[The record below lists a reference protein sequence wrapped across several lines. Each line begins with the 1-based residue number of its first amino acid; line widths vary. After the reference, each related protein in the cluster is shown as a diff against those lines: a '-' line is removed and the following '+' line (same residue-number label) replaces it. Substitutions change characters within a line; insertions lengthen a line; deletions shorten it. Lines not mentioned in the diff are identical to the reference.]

1 MFLGMDIGTGG
12 TRAVLV
18 NEQGQLVASASAEHA
33 PFRVA
38 HPGWA
43 EQDPVDWW
51 RAAQEAIRTV
61 LADVSKTHPGTKVDA
76 LALTGQM
83 HGAVMLDQDGNVL
96 RPSLIWCDTRTQ
108 PQCDWLHAQLGH
120 GDGEA
125 RIASG
130 RAKLIEL
137 TANPALPNF
146 TLTKLL
152 WVREHEPE
160 IFARIAHVLC
170 PKDYV
175 RYRLT
180 GTYAMDVQ
188 EASGTLLLDVA
199 HRRWSKEVARVAGIP
214 ESWLPELFESPEI
227 CAKIS
232 PEAAALT
239 GLAAG
244 TPVAA
249 GAGDQGAG
257 AVGMGILD
265 PGSVSATI
273 GTSGVVFAA
282 TAAPTRDPLGR
293 LHTFCHAVPG
303 RWHVMGVTQAAGLS
317 LRWLRETLAPE
328 QTYDDL
334 TSSAAAIPAGSDG
347 LLWTPYLLGER
358 TPHLDGT
365 ATAAF
370 VGITATTTLAHF
382 TRAVLEGVAYSLK
395 DTFTLFSELGIP
407 VKGVRLGGGGA
418 RGPLWR
424 EIQANI
430 YAYPC
435 ERLTAEE
442 GGAFGAALMAGVG
455 VGHWPDLEA
464 ACAAAITVA
473 ETIEPKPV
481 AVQRYA
487 DGYAGYRRIY
497 PALKGIR
504 G

>member
-1 MFLGMDIGTGG
+1 MFLGMDVGTGG

-18 NEQGQLVASASAEHA
+18 NGQGQLIASASAEHA

-43 EQDPVDWW
+43 EQDPEDWW
-51 RAAQEAIRTV
+51 RAAQEAIRAV
-61 LADVSKTHPGTKVDA
+61 LAQAPSAPVEA

-83 HGAVMLDQDGNVL
+83 HGAVMLDKDGRVL

-108 PQCDWLHAQLGH
+108 PQCDWLHAQFGP
-120 GDGEA
+120 GEK
-125 RIASG
+125 G
-130 RAKLIEL
+130 REKLIEL

-152 WVREHEPE
+152 WVKEHEPE
-160 IFARIAHVLC
+160 IFAKIAHVLC

-199 HRRWSKEVARVAGIP
+199 HRRWSKEVAKVAGIP

-232 PEAAALT
+232 AEAAHCT

-282 TAAPTRDPLGR
+282 TAAPTRDPHGR

-317 LRWLRETLAPE
+317 LRWLKETLAPD
-328 QTYDDL
+328 QTYDQL
-334 TSSAAAIPAGSDG
+334 TAQAAQIPPGSDG

-370 VGITATTTLAHF
+370 VGITATTTRAHF

-395 DTFTLFSELGIP
+395 DTFTLFAELGIP

-430 YAYPC
+430 YGYSC

-442 GGAFGAALMAGVG
+442 GGAFGAALLAGVG
-455 VGHWPDLEA
+455 AGHWRDLEA
-464 ACAAAITVA
+464 ACAAGITVA
-473 ETIEPKPV
+473 ETIQPNPA

-487 DGYAGYRRIY
+487 EGYAGYRRVY

>member
-1 MFLGMDIGTGG
+1 MDVGTGG
-12 TRAVLV
+12 TRAVLI
-18 NEQGQLVASASAEHA
+18 NEQGQLIASASAEHA

-43 EQDPVDWW
+43 EQDPEDWW
-51 RAAQEAIRTV
+51 RAAQESIRAV
-61 LADVSKTHPGTKVDA
+61 LAQAPGTKIDA
-76 LALTGQM
+76 LSLTGQM
-83 HGAVMLDQDGNVL
+83 HGAVMLDKEGRVL

-108 PQCDWLHAQLGH
+108 PQCDWLHAQFGP
-120 GDGEA
+120 GEK
-125 RIASG
+125 G
-130 RAKLIEL
+130 REKLIEL

-152 WVREHEPE
+152 WVKEHEPE

-199 HRRWSKEVARVAGIP
+199 HRRWSKEVAKVAGIP

-232 PEAAALT
+232 AEAAHLT

-282 TAAPTRDPLGR
+282 TAAPTRDPHGR

-317 LRWLRETLAPE
+317 LRWLKETLAPD
-328 QTYDDL
+328 QTYDQL
-334 TSSAAAIPAGSDG
+334 TAQAAAIPAGSDG

-370 VGITATTTLAHF
+370 VGITATTTRAHF

-395 DTFTLFSELGIP
+395 DTFTLFPELGIP

-424 EIQANI
+424 EIQANV
-430 YAYPC
+430 YGYPC

-442 GGAFGAALMAGVG
+442 GGAFGAALLAGVG
-455 VGHWPDLEA
+455 AGHWRDLDA
-464 ACAAAITVA
+464 ACAAGITVA
-473 ETIEPKPV
+473 EAIQPNPGT
-481 AVQRYA
+481 VQRYA
-487 DGYAGYRRIY
+487 EGYAGYRKVY

>member
-1 MFLGMDIGTGG
+1 MDVGTGG

-18 NEQGQLVASASAEHA
+18 NEKGELVASASAEHA

-43 EQDPVDWW
+43 EQDPEDWW
-51 RAAQEAIRTV
+51 RAAQQAIREV
-61 LADVSKTHPGTKVDA
+61 LAAAGHPAVAAAG
-76 LALTGQM
+76 LTGQM
-83 HGAVMLDQDGNVL
+83 HGAVMLDKDGRVL

-108 PQCDWLHAQLGH
+108 PECDWLHEQFG
-120 GDGEA
+120 GGA
-125 RIASG
+125 RG
-130 RAKLIEL
+130 REKLIEL

-152 WVREHEPE
+152 WVRKHEPE
-160 IFARIAHVLC
+160 VFAKIAHVLC

-199 HRRWSKEVARVAGIP
+199 HRRWSSEVARVAGIP
-214 ESWLPELFESPEI
+214 EEWLPELFEGPEI

-232 PEAAALT
+232 AEAAGLT

-257 AVGMGILD
+257 AVGMGILE

-293 LHTFCHAVPG
+293 LHTFCHSVPG
-303 RWHVMGVTQAAGLS
+303 RWHVMGVTQSAGLS

-328 QTYDDL
+328 ASYDEL
-334 TSSAAAIPAGSDG
+334 TAAAAKIPAGSDG

-370 VGITATTTLAHF
+370 VGITATTTRAHL

-395 DTFTLFSELGIP
+395 DTFTLFAELGIP

-424 EIQANI
+424 EIQANV
-430 YAYPC
+430 YGYPC

-442 GGAFGAALMAGVG
+442 GGAFGAGLMAGVG
-455 VGHWPDLEA
+455 AGHWSDLEA
-464 ACAAAITVA
+464 ACAAGITVA
-473 ETIEPKPV
+473 ETIAPRAEMER
-481 AVQRYA
+481 RYA
-487 DGYAGYRRIY
+487 EGYVGYRRVY

>member
-1 MFLGMDIGTGG
+1 MVFLGMDVGTGG

-18 NEQGQLVASASAEHA
+18 NEQGRLVASASAEHE

-43 EQDPVDWW
+43 EQDPEDWW
-51 RAAQEAIRTV
+51 RAAQQAIREV
-61 LADVSKTHPGTKVDA
+61 LAAATNPRVEAAG
-76 LALTGQM
+76 LTGQM
-83 HGAVMLDQDGNVL
+83 HGAVMLDKDGKVL

-108 PQCDWLHAQLGH
+108 PQCDWLHAQFAGSSS
-120 GDGEA
+120 GEGEA
-125 RIASG
+125 G
-130 RAKLIEL
+130 REKLIEL

-160 IFARIAHVLC
+160 IFAKIAHVLC

-180 GTYAMDVQ
+180 DGYAMDVQ

-199 HRRWSKEVARVAGIP
+199 HRRWSKEVAKVAGIP

-232 PEAAALT
+232 AEAAKLT

-257 AVGMGILD
+257 AVGMGILE

-282 TAAPTRDPLGR
+282 TAAPTRDPHGR

-303 RWHVMGVTQAAGLS
+303 RWHVMGVTQSAGLS
-317 LRWLRETLAPE
+317 LRWLRETLAPD
-328 QTYDDL
+328 QSYDDL
-334 TSSAAAIPAGSDG
+334 TAAAAKVPAGSDG

-370 VGITATTTLAHF
+370 VGITATTTRAHL
-382 TRAVLEGVAYSLK
+382 TRAVLEGVAYSLQ
-395 DTFTLFSELGIP
+395 DTFTLFAELGIP

-424 EIQANI
+424 EIQANV
-430 YAYPC
+430 YGYPC

-455 VGHWPDLEA
+455 AGHWRDLNA
-464 ACAAAITVA
+464 ACAAGITVA
-473 ETIEPKPV
+473 ETIQPNPTTRR
-481 AVQRYA
+481 RYA
-487 DGYAGYRRIY
+487 EGYAGFRRVY

>member
-1 MFLGMDIGTGG
+1 MLLGLDIGTGG

-18 NEQGQLVASASAEHA
+18 DQRGKLTASAAVEHVA
-33 PFRVA
+33 FRSP

-43 EQDPVDWW
+43 EQDPEDWW
-51 RAAQEAIRTV
+51 RAAQGAIR
-61 LADVSKTHPGTKVDA
+61 DVIDA
-76 LALTGQM
+76 AGSPRIDAIGLTGQM
-83 HGAVMLDQDGNVL
+83 HGAVMLDAAGEVL
-96 RPSLIWCDTRTQ
+96 RPSLIWCDQRTDEE
-108 PQCDWLHAQLGH
+108 CDWLHA
-120 GDGEA
+120 E
-125 RIASG
+125 IG
-130 RAKLIEL
+130 RERLIEL

-152 WVREHEPE
+152 WVRKREPE

-199 HRRWSKEVARVAGIP
+199 HRRWSSEVARIAGIP
-214 ESWLPELFESPEI
+214 ESWLPELFESQEV
-227 CAKIS
+227 CAKVSGGAGDI
-232 PEAAALT
+232 

-244 TPVAA
+244 TPVVA

-257 AVGMGILD
+257 AVGMGILA

-317 LRWLRETLAPE
+317 LRWLRDMIAPGVDYDTLTAGAT
-328 QTYDDL
+328 QI
-334 TSSAAAIPAGSDG
+334 AAVSDG

-358 TPHLDGT
+358 TPHLDSN
-365 ATAAF
+365 ARAAF
-370 VGITATTTLAHF
+370 VGLTASHTSAHLV
-382 TRAVLEGVAYSLK
+382 RAVMEGVAYSLK
-395 DTFTLFSELGIP
+395 DTFTLFAERGIP

-424 EIQANI
+424 EIQAAVYG
-430 YAYPC
+430 YASDI
-435 ERLTAEE
+435 LVAEE
-442 GGAFGAALMAGVG
+442 GAAFGAALLAGVG
-455 VGHWPDLEA
+455 AGVWADLEA
-464 ACAAAITVA
+464 ACEAAIEVA
-473 ETIEPKPV
+473 QQIVPDAD
-481 AVQRYA
+481 AVERYA
-487 DGYAGYRRIY
+487 VGYQAYQKVY
-497 PALKGIR
+497 PALRGIQ